1 MGIRV
6 RGIMPDTPV
15 YGVLYDYF
23 TKKRKYPT
31 FKEAKAYLES
41 LGWSIN
47 ASLGRWVISP
57 RGHFS
62 LSRNGSY
69 SLTADDVKQ
78 ACVIARKYD
87 IREVEVELLETAL
100 LEPVH
105 E

>member
-1 MGIRV
+1 MGDF
-6 RGIMPDTPV
+6 P
-15 YGVLYDYF
+15 
-23 TKKRKYPT
+23 
-31 FKEAKAYLES
+31 A
-41 LGWSIN
+41 
-47 ASLGRWVISP
+47 
-57 RGHFS
+57 GHFS

-78 ACVIARKYD
+78 ACVIAREYD